1 MSIVLKGV
9 ARSVLTLLERYGC
22 LHSNEAEGLRWLI
35 EDTTITD
42 AELKG
47 LLLLEL
53 KDRLIGCDAIPMPL
67 ALSMARQISEVVG
80 SE

>member
-1 MSIVLKGV
+1 MSIVLKGM

-35 EDTTITD
+35 EDTTITE
-42 AELKG
+42 AELKA
-47 LLLLEL
+47 LLLEL
-53 KDRLIGCDAIPMPL
+53 KERAISCDTVPIAL
-67 ALSMARQISEVVG
+67 ALSIARQVSEVVG

>member
-1 MSIVLKGV
+1 MSVLLRGT
-9 ARSVLTLLERYGC
+9 ARTVLTLLERYGC

-47 LLLLEL
+47 LLLEL
-53 KDRLIGCDAIPMPL
+53 KDRVIGCDTVPMPL
-67 ALSMARQISEVVG
+67 ALSIARQVSEVVG

>member
-1 MSIVLKGV
+1 MSVVLKGM

-22 LHSNEAEGLRWLI
+22 IKGNEAEGLRWLI
-35 EDTTITD
+35 EDTSVTE

-47 LLLLEL
+47 LLLEL
-53 KDRLIGCDAIPMPL
+53 KDKVMGCDAVPMAL
-67 ALSMARQISEVVG
+67 ALSIARQITEVVG

>member
-1 MSIVLKGV
+1 MSVVLKGV

-22 LHSNEAEGLRWLI
+22 IKGNEAEGLRWLI
-35 EDTTITD
+35 EDTTISD

-47 LLLLEL
+47 LLLEL

-67 ALSMARQISEVVG
+67 ALSIARQISEVVG

>member
-1 MSIVLKGV
+1 VSVVLKGV

-22 LHSNEAEGLRWLI
+22 LHTNEAEGLRWLI

-47 LLLLEL
+47 LLLEL
-53 KDRLIGCDAIPMPL
+53 KERAIGCDAVPIAL
-67 ALSMARQISEVVG
+67 ALSIARQVSEVIG

>member
-1 MSIVLKGV
+1 MSVLLRGT
-9 ARSVLTLLERYGC
+9 ARTVLTLLERYGC
-22 LHSNEAEGLRWLI
+22 IKGNEAEGLRWLI

-47 LLLLEL
+47 LLLEL
-53 KDRLIGCDAIPMPL
+53 KDRVIGCDTVPMPL
-67 ALSMARQISEVVG
+67 ALSIARQVSEVVG

>member
-1 MSIVLKGV
+1 MSVLLRGT

-22 LHSNEAEGLRWLI
+22 IKGNEAEGLRWLI
-35 EDTTITD
+35 EDTTITE

-47 LLLLEL
+47 LLLEL
-53 KDRLIGCDAIPMPL
+53 KDRAMGCDAIPMPL
-67 ALSMARQISEVVG
+67 ALSIARQVSEVVG

>member
-1 MSIVLKGV
+1 LSIMLKGV

-22 LHSNEAEGLRWLI
+22 LHTNEAEGLRWLI
-35 EDTTITD
+35 EDTTITE

-47 LLLLEL
+47 LLLEL
-53 KDRLIGCDAIPMPL
+53 KDRVMGCDAIPLPL
-67 ALSMARQISEVVG
+67 ALSIARQISEVVG

>member
-1 MSIVLKGV
+1 MSVLLKGV

-22 LHSNEAEGLRWLI
+22 LHTNEAEGLRWLI

-47 LLLLEL
+47 LLLEL
-53 KDRLIGCDAIPMPL
+53 KERAIGCDAVPIAL
-67 ALSMARQISEVVG
+67 ALSIARQVSEVIG

>member
-42 AELKG
+42 AELKA
-47 LLLLEL
+47 LLLEL
-53 KDRLIGCDAIPMPL
+53 KDRAIGCDAVPMAL
-67 ALSMARQISEVVG
+67 ALSIARQISEVVG

>member
-22 LHSNEAEGLRWLI
+22 LHTNEAEGLRWLI
-35 EDTTITD
+35 EDRSITE
-42 AELKG
+42 AELKT
-47 LLLLEL
+47 LLLEL
-53 KDRLIGCDAIPMPL
+53 KDRLIGCDAVPLPL
-67 ALSMARQISEVVG
+67 ALSVGRQISEVVG

>member
-1 MSIVLKGV
+1 MSVLLRGT
-9 ARSVLTLLERYGC
+9 ARTVLTLLERYGC
-22 LHSNEAEGLRWLI
+22 IKGNEAEGLRWLI

-47 LLLLEL
+47 LLLEL
-53 KDRLIGCDAIPMPL
+53 KDRVIGCDTIPMPL
-67 ALSMARQISEVVG
+67 ALSIARQISEVVG

>member
-1 MSIVLKGV
+1 VSVVLKGV
-9 ARSVLTLLERYGC
+9 ARSVLTLFERYGC
-22 LHSNEAEGLRWLI
+22 LHTNEAEGLRWLI

-47 LLLLEL
+47 LLEL
-53 KDRLIGCDAIPMPL
+53 KDRAIGCDAIPISL
-67 ALSMARQISEVVG
+67 ALSIARQVSEVVG

>member
-1 MSIVLKGV
+1 MSVVLKGV

-22 LHSNEAEGLRWLI
+22 LHSNEAEGFRWLI

-42 AELKG
+42 AELKA
-47 LLLLEL
+47 LLLEL
-53 KDRLIGCDAIPMPL
+53 KDRVIGCDTISMPL
-67 ALSMARQISEVVG
+67 ALSIARQISEVVG